1 MRLILI
7 LWIIPIV
14 VFWGWYGLSAY
25 DLSMGS
31 FFFTRAFHDHMFRL
45 YGSMLEVP
53 PQEVP
58 MLIAG
63 TFAFD
68 TLLLAGM
75 SALRWH
81 KKWFPQAKQWVLEAL
96 NMAPEPMVEQIPE
109 QGAKKFASDM
119 EEFLIEESF
128 ATSTS
133 LSHSG
138 ERFNQTE
145 RSAYPMH
152 PAE

>member
-14 VFWGWYGLSAY
+14 VFWGWYGLSAN
-25 DLSMGS
+25 DMSMGF

-45 YGSMLEVP
+45 YGSMLGVP
-53 PQEVP
+53 SEEVP

-68 TLLLAGM
+68 TMLLVGI

-81 KKWFPQAKQWVLEAL
+81 KKWFPQAKGWVFEAL
-96 NMAPEPMVEQIPE
+96 NITSEPVVDQSVEALAPDIEQFSIDE
-109 QGAKKFASDM
+109 AFV
-119 EEFLIEESF
+119 
-128 ATSTS
+128 TTTS

-138 ERFNQTE
+138 ERSSQTE

>member
-14 VFWGWYGLSAY
+14 VFWGWYGLSAN
-25 DLSMGS
+25 DFSMGFLFLS
-31 FFFTRAFHDHMFRL
+31 RAFHDHMFRL
-45 YGSMLEVP
+45 YGSMLGVP

-68 TLLLAGM
+68 TMLLAGM

-81 KKWFPQAKQWVLEAL
+81 KKWFPQTKQWVLKAL
-96 NMAPEPMVEQIPE
+96 NMAPAQSVEQSVETP
-109 QGAKKFASDM
+109 ASDVDQFSID
-119 EEFLIEESF
+119 EALVTK
-128 ATSTS
+128 TSMS
-133 LSHSG
+133 RSN
-138 ERFNQTE
+138 ERSSQTLDQTG

>member
-14 VFWGWYGLSAY
+14 VFWGWYGLSAN
-25 DLSMGS
+25 DMSMGS

-45 YGSMLEVP
+45 YGSMLGVP
-53 PQEVP
+53 PEEVP

-68 TLLLAGM
+68 TMLLVGM

-81 KKWFPQAKQWVLEAL
+81 KKWFPQAKRLVLEAL
-96 NMAPEPMVEQIPE
+96 NMAPEQTAEKGVEALAADVEQ
-109 QGAKKFASDM
+109 FSSD
-119 EEFLIEESF
+119 ETFV
-128 ATSTS
+128 ATTS

-138 ERFNQTE
+138 ERFSRTSNQTE
-145 RSAYPMH
+145 RSAYSMH

>member
-14 VFWGWYGLSAY
+14 VFWGWYGLSAN
-25 DLSMGS
+25 DISMGS
-31 FFFTRAFHDHMFRL
+31 LFFSRAFHDHMFRL
-45 YGSMLEVP
+45 YGSMLGVP

-68 TLLLAGM
+68 TMLLVGM

-81 KKWFPQAKQWVLEAL
+81 KKWFPQTKQWVLQAL
-96 NMAPEPMVEQIPE
+96 NMPPE
-109 QGAKKFASDM
+109 QTDEQSLEVFADN
-119 EEFLIEESF
+119 IEQFSNDETF
-128 ATSTS
+128 ATITS

-138 ERFNQTE
+138 ERSSQTE
-145 RSAYPMH
+145 RSTYPMH

>member
-25 DLSMGS
+25 DLHMGS
-31 FFFTRAFHDHMFRL
+31 FFFSRAFHDHMFRL
-45 YGSMLEVP
+45 YGSMLGVP
-53 PQEVP
+53 PEEVP

-68 TLLLAGM
+68 TMLLVGM

-81 KKWFPQAKQWVLEAL
+81 EKWFPQVKQRVLAAL
-96 NMAPEPMVEQIPE
+96 NMVPEPMVEQGVE
-109 QGAKKFASDM
+109 
-119 EEFLIEESF
+119 
-128 ATSTS
+128 TS
-133 LSHSG
+133 LNEAKALVATTSLPHSNERPSHIAGSASSPIG
-138 ERFNQTE
+138 

>member
-25 DLSMGS
+25 DMSMGS

-45 YGSMLEVP
+45 YGSMLGVP
-53 PQEVP
+53 PEEVP

-68 TLLLAGM
+68 TLLLMAM
-75 SALRWH
+75 SAARWH
-81 KKWFPQAKQWVLEAL
+81 KKWFPQTKKWVLESL
-96 NMAPEPMVEQIPE
+96 NMAPERTNEQNLE
-109 QGAKKFASDM
+109 AFADD
-119 EEFLIEESF
+119 IETF
-128 ATSTS
+128 ATTTS

-138 ERFNQTE
+138 EKPTQPE
-145 RSAYPMH
+145 RSIYPMH

>member
-14 VFWGWYGLSAY
+14 VFWGWYGLSAN
-25 DLSMGS
+25 DISLGS

-45 YGSMLEVP
+45 YGSMLGVP

-68 TLLLAGM
+68 TMLLAGM

-81 KKWFPQAKQWVLEAL
+81 KKWFPQAKRWVLQAL
-96 NMAPEPMVEQIPE
+96 NMPSEPMVEQSIETLADDVEP
-109 QGAKKFASDM
+109 FS
-119 EEFLIEESF
+119 IEETF
-128 ATSTS
+128 ATTTS

-138 ERFNQTE
+138 ERSTPSG
-145 RSAYPMH
+145 RSTYPMH